1 MTVRWGR
8 WVLGFLGIL
17 LLAVAG
23 TAGIY
28 VWGVKQYGGAGPLRA
43 PIAVVIPRGAGLD
56 AIAEV
61 LAAEGVIDGT
71 QVFRWGGRLSGV
83 HTKLKAGEFAFQ
95 PGVSPRG
102 VATVLTL
109 GKTIVRRMTLAEG
122 LTSAQAIHQLLGTDG
137 LTGNV
142 MVPGEGT
149 LLPETYHFSYRDTRA
164 SILHRMTDDMAAIV
178 DRLWAA
184 RDPDLPL
191 ASSREAVILA
201 SIVEKETGIAAE
213 RPRIAGVFINRL
225 RRGMR
230 LQSDPTVAYGLTGG
244 GGLGR
249 ALARADLRRP
259 SPYNTYVIDA
269 LPPGPICNPGRAAL
283 AAVLKPMATDEIY
296 FVADGSGGH
305 VFARTLAGHNRNVA
319 KWRKVRRGVKTT
331 K

>member
-1 MTVRWGR
+1 MSKATATRERPLSPHLSVYRWPITMTV
-8 WVLGFLGIL
+8 
-17 LLAVAG
+17 
-23 TAGIY
+23 
-28 VWGVKQYGGAGPLRA
+28 
-43 PIAVVIPRGAGLD
+43 
-56 AIAEV
+56 
-61 LAAEGVIDGT
+61 
-71 QVFRWGGRLSGV
+71 
-83 HTKLKAGEFAFQ
+83 
-95 PGVSPRG
+95 
-102 VATVLTL
+102 
-109 GKTIVRRMTLAEG
+109 
-122 LTSAQAIHQLLGTDG
+122 
-137 LTGNV
+137 
-142 MVPGEGT
+142 
-149 LLPETYHFSYRDTRA
+149 

-283 AAVLKPMATDEIY
+283 AIVEVTDFGSWRSSTWATAWAKPEQCSW
-296 FVADGSGGH
+296 V
-305 VFARTLAGHNRNVA
+305 
-319 KWRKVRRGVKTT
+319 
-331 K
+331 